1 MHDIILKIIKEILS
15 LEFILFCWVMSILIH
30 YNKKYPEEASLIRY
44 YFRNLFMTGCSI
56 VALLY
61 TLFELFLKHT

>member
-1 MHDIILKIIKEILS
+1 MHDIIVNIIKEILS
-15 LEFILFCWVMSILIH
+15 LEFIGFCWVMSIFIL
-30 YNKKYPEEASLIRY
+30 YNKKHPEEADLIRY
-44 YFRNLFMTGCSI
+44 YFRNVFLIGSSL